1 MNREQAQRVLCSIR
15 DQQKDFVRLLKKMVE
30 IETPSDRPDTLE
42 ALFDLVMG
50 ELHALEFHTLRLP
63 GHSTGGQLF
72 ARPKNRIKCG
82 STQLLIGHA
91 DTVWDPG
98 TLEEMPFRQN
108 GETISGPGIYDMKAG
123 IAMMITALRT
133 LRQLA
138 LTPPVV
144 PVLFI
149 NSDEEIGSPESS
161 DRIRRLAR
169 AASRVFVLEPSL
181 EPGGRL
187 KTRRK
192 GTGVYTL
199 HLHGRSSHA
208 GINPEKGASAILELS
223 RLVQQLFA
231 LNDPARG
238 ITVNVGTIDGGVRA
252 NVVAADSH
260 ATVDVRVATEDDARR
275 IDKAIRSLELSDPE
289 VSLQVEGGMEKR
301 PMQQSSEGRQL
312 WQRARVLGR
321 LIGLELE
328 DGTSGGASDG
338 NYTNLY
344 APTLDG
350 LGAVGDG
357 AHAEDEHIRLGA
369 TLERTALLA
378 LLLMMEGEKKK

>member
-1 MNREQAQRVLCSIR
+1 MNREQAQQVLCSIR
-15 DQQKDFVRLLKKMVE
+15 DQQENFVRLLQKMVE
-30 IETPSDRPDTLE
+30 METPSDHPDTLGPF
-42 ALFDLVMG
+42 FDLLTK
-50 ELHALEFHTLRLP
+50 ELRGLDYHTLKIP
-63 GHSTGGQLF
+63 GRSTGGQLF
-72 ARPKNRIKCG
+72 ARLHNRVKCRPV
-82 STQLLIGHA
+82 QLLIGHA
-91 DTVWDPG
+91 DTVWNTG
-98 TLEEMPFRQN
+98 TLEKMPFSKN
-108 GETISGPGIYDMKAG
+108 GRTISGPGIYDMKAG

-133 LRQLA
+133 LRQLE
-138 LTPPVV
+138 LIPPAD

-161 DRIRRLAR
+161 DRIKRLAR

-187 KTRRK
+187 KTQRK

-208 GINPEKGASAILELS
+208 GLNPEKGASAILELS

-231 LNDPARG
+231 LNDPSRG

-260 ATVDVRVATEDDARR
+260 ATVDVRVATEEDARR
-275 IDKAIRSLELSDPE
+275 IDEAIRSLELSDPE
-289 VSLQVEGGMEKR
+289 VSLQVEGGIEKR
-301 PMQQSSEGRQL
+301 PMQQSPDGKRL
-312 WQRARVLGR
+312 WVRARALGQ

-338 NYTNLY
+338 NYTNQY

-357 AHAEDEHIRLGA
+357 AHAEDEHILLEE